1 MIGQMR
7 IIWDGATYGI
17 AARDGEAPDERR
29 KFGGRVAIDQG

>member
-1 MIGQMR
+1 M
-7 IIWDGATYGI
+7 IWDGATYGI

>member
-1 MIGQMR
+1 MSRGAPIKP
-7 IIWDGATYGI
+7 GATYGI